1 VFGLARPFLHAA
13 ELSFDHPL
21 TGERLTFVS
30 PLPPD
35 LAAFVARC
43 EAAGRT

>member
-1 VFGLARPFLHAA
+1 
-13 ELSFDHPL
+13 
-21 TGERLTFVS
+21 LTFLS

-35 LAAFVARC
+35 LAAFVAIA